1 MVFLLLF
8 GKTNVKKTIVAG
20 SFAILGVALGFGT
33 VWFNENTDAVFL
45 LNIPGT
51 LLGDAAYS
59 LSIRFFGDPIS
70 SQAHYTVPWL
80 FRIPQIYVPASVLF
94 WGIIGS
100 LFAVFLKRKA
110 IAFIMGLYFL
120 VFGIIY
126 LLTEI
131 RA

>member
-1 MVFLLLF
+1 M
-8 GKTNVKKTIVAG
+8 KKTIVAV

-80 FRIPQIYVPASVLF
+80 LRIPQIYVLASVLF
-94 WGIIGS
+94 WGIIGTM
-100 LFAVFLKRKA
+100 FAVFLKRKA
-110 IAFIMGLYFL
+110 IVLLVGLYFFL
-120 VFGIIY
+120 FGIIY
-126 LLTEI
+126 LLVETG
-131 RA
+131 A